1 MQNVDCKPKLDYP
14 SSSTHLKSNLAKNV
28 KTYQS
33 VRETKEKELG
43 KNSPS
48 DVIFDIH
55 IPMTLRDY
63 QAVLFFGRKNS
74 WFRDIFKQI
83 SHINGNFV
91 CNLPDLSVSD
101 LKMIKN
107 KITEIL
113 AYIQRM
119 SFETCNIPMND
130 KDIDIKKTLQEIEQ
144 TKPSVCLFWNEIDID
159 LISDI
164 VWSFWKQ
171 SVCFCKIF
179 L

>member
-1 MQNVDCKPKLDYP
+1 MIY
-14 SSSTHLKSNLAKNV
+14 
-28 KTYQS
+28 
-33 VRETKEKELG
+33 
-43 KNSPS
+43 
-48 DVIFDIH
+48 DIH

-107 KITEIL
+107 KITELL

-119 SFETCNIPMND
+119 SFETCNIPIND

-144 TKPSVCLFWNEIDID
+144 MKPSVCLFWNESDID

-164 VWSFWKQ
+164 YLELVEAKCLLLQNFVKDTKEQGVLLQKRKKSKIYFCLKKQ
-171 SVCFCKIF
+171 FKTQPQM
-179 L
+179 

>member
-1 MQNVDCKPKLDYP
+1 MIY
-14 SSSTHLKSNLAKNV
+14 
-28 KTYQS
+28 
-33 VRETKEKELG
+33 
-43 KNSPS
+43 
-48 DVIFDIH
+48 DIH

-144 TKPSVCLFWNEIDID
+144 MKPSVCLFWNESDID

-164 VWSFWKQ
+164 YSELVEAKCLLLQNF
-171 SVCFCKIF
+171 FCKGYERAGRTFAKKEKSKIYF
-179 L
+179 CLKKQFKTQPQM

>member
-1 MQNVDCKPKLDYP
+1 M
-14 SSSTHLKSNLAKNV
+14 
-28 KTYQS
+28 
-33 VRETKEKELG
+33 
-43 KNSPS
+43 
-48 DVIFDIH
+48 IFDIH

-119 SFETCNIPMND
+119 SFETCNIPIND

-144 TKPSVCLFWNEIDID
+144 MKPSVCLFWNENDID

-179 L
+179 FVKDTKEQGVLLQKRKKSKIYFCLKKQFKTQPQM